1 MASAPSAF
9 RPVALLREVSE
20 KKAAFLV
27 AALILSFSS
36 PAFAFDGLRDR
47 YVYYD
52 RPEGEIVG
60 YVLVWCDN
68 SVTGNGYPTP
78 YYDEEH
84 FDCP

>member
-1 MASAPSAF
+1 M
-9 RPVALLREVSE
+9 

-27 AALILSFSS
+27 ATLILSLSS
-36 PAFAFDGLRDR
+36 PASAFDGLRDR
-47 YVYYD
+47 YIYYD
-52 RPEGEIVG
+52 RPEGEVVG
-60 YVLVWCDN
+60 YVLVWCDY